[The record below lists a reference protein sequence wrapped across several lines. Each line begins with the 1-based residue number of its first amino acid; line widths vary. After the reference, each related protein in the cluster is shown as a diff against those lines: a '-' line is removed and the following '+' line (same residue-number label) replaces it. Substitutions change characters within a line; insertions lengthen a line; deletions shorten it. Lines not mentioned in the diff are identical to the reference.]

1 MKFPKAL
8 PAAVFMTRTLR
19 ATLLALGVLALAPLA
34 AAQDQSAA
42 RQRVDETCP
51 KIVILGDANH
61 ATRFA
66 GEGRD
71 VTDILYK
78 TKLDSVDGGC
88 KHKGANGI
96 TIDITAQ
103 VSAELG
109 LAAKSSTLEV
119 PLFIAIIDP
128 EELVVTKQEATATI
142 KFERGSRKGQ
152 GIAEFKSVKL
162 ALSEDTV
169 GEDLEVVV
177 GLQLDKD
184 QLNYIR
190 GGH

>member
-1 MKFPKAL
+1 M
-8 PAAVFMTRTLR
+8 PAIMNRIAR
-19 ATLLALGVLALAPLA
+19 AAFLALGVLAMAPLA
-34 AAQDQSAA
+34 VAQDQPA

-61 ATRFA
+61 ATSFA

-78 TKLDSVDGGC
+78 TKLESVDGGC
-88 KHKGANGI
+88 KHKGADGI
-96 TIDITAQ
+96 NIDVTAT

-142 KFERGSRKGQ
+142 KFEKGSRKAQ
-152 GIAEFKSVKL
+152 GVLAFKTIKL